1 MFGQFAGWH
10 SKSESIWDL
19 NPGDFVMTEQENQQ
33 KSTLIEVCCAFDRHL
48 VTAAEVMFVSLA
60 KNAAASTEYRISVLC
75 SSTGL
80 DSDSRERLMQVFRG
94 FSRHSIRF
102 IEVGSSFEGAFEI
115 RGITVP
121 TYYRLLLPELMSDV
135 PRVLYLDVDL
145 IIQDDLRSLFETDLE
160 GMSLAGVKG
169 IYTNFSRERVES
181 LGISL
186 GGYVNAGVLLMNLD
200 LMRQHGLQSDFV
212 SMVPRDY
219 EFQDQDILN
228 IRCVGKIA
236 YLHPRYNIHTM
247 FDYLGNPDFCDDLFG
262 PGAARVAVASPG
274 IIHYAGRK
282 PWQSNECWFY
292 DVWWEYYRQTTN
304 FSIEFYLE
312 HQKSVLLGLEELR
325 KLRLA
330 VTRKVP
336 VSWWRRFRGVIGGL
350 WNRLSRF
357 F

>member
-1 MFGQFAGWH
+1 
-10 SKSESIWDL
+10 
-19 NPGDFVMTEQENQQ
+19 MTERELQADYA
-33 KSTLIEVCCAFDRHL
+33 LIEVCCAFDRHL

-60 KNAAASTEYRISVLC
+60 ENAAAGTEYRISVLC

-80 DSDSRERLMQVFRG
+80 DSDSRERLMKVFRG

-102 IEVGSSFEGAFEI
+102 IEVGDSFAGAFEI

-145 IIQDDLRSLFETDLE
+145 IIRDDLKSLFETGLE
-160 GMSLAGVKG
+160 GMYLAGVKG

-186 GGYVNAGVLLMNLD
+186 GGYVNAGVLLLNLD

-212 SMVPRDY
+212 AMVPRDY

-236 YLHPRYNIHTM
+236 YLHPRYNIHAM
-247 FDYLGNPDFCDDLFG
+247 FDYPENPEFCDDLFG
-262 PGAARVAVASPG
+262 PGAAREAIASPG

-282 PWQSNECWFY
+282 PWQSNECYFY
-292 DVWWEYYRQTTN
+292 DVWWEYYRQTAN

-312 HQKSVLLGLEELR
+312 HQRSVLRGLEEFR
-325 KLRLA
+325 KLKLSVA
-330 VTRKVP
+330 SKTQM
-336 VSWWRRFRGVIGGL
+336 SWRRRAKGILVGL
-350 WNRLSRF
+350 WRRLSRVF
-357 F
+357 